1 MNDEIKRLYR
11 VPDDGKLAGVCAGLG
26 KYFKIDPVAMR
37 LLWVAAT
44 FATAVVPAVLLYV
57 VAWAIMPEE
66 FRPVTYTAPAPPPA
80 PARETE
86 QQPT

>member
-11 VPDDGKLAGVCAGLG
+11 VPDEGRLAGVCAGLG
-26 KYFKIDPVAMR
+26 RYFKIDPVAMR

-44 FATAVVPAVLLYV
+44 FATAVVPAVLLYL

-66 FRPVTYTAPAPPPA
+66 PRQIPQTIPAPPA
-80 PARETE
+80 PTPTAE
-86 QQPT
+86 QQTT

>member
-1 MNDEIKRLYR
+1 MNDGIKRLYR
-11 VPDDGKLAGVCAGLG
+11 VPDDGRLAGVCAGLG

-44 FATAVVPAVLLYV
+44 FATAVVPAVLLYL

-66 FRPVTYTAPAPPPA
+66 PRPVAYTAPAPPA
-80 PARETE
+80 PATNTE